1 MIDLT
6 AAKMLSLKTLAFVVL
21 LVFLLCTS
29 NNYFGGAN
37 PGLETVQAAAQAAS
51 VQTYR
56 ELIELSQKEKKGLT
70 FFVRGQM
77 IGGAVVRMI
86 GNDAVEVR
94 SQAYSR
100 VIIRLDSVD
109 AVAIN

>member
-37 PGLETVQAAAQAAS
+37 PGLETVQAAASCIGSDVPRTDRAQPKGKER
-51 VQTYR
+51 TYLLCEGTNDRGRGSQNDR
-56 ELIELSQKEKKGLT
+56 ERCRGSAEPGL
-70 FFVRGQM
+70 QPS
-77 IGGAVVRMI
+77 
-86 GNDAVEVR
+86 D
-94 SQAYSR
+94 YSTR
-100 VIIRLDSVD
+100 
-109 AVAIN
+109 